1 MRHQHL
7 NEKAGWMDGWMEGW
21 MEGGREGGRK
31 EGTDGWTDGWMDGP
45 FNKHAMSYLK
55 NKKTMPPP
63 VGLEPTIPGLGGQC
77 LIH

>member
-1 MRHQHL
+1 MDGTDSRAM
-7 NEKAGWMDGWMEGW
+7 EGWMDGWM
-21 MEGGREGGRK
+21 
-31 EGTDGWTDGWMDGP
+31 DGWTDGRADGWMDGWI
-45 FNKHAMSYLK
+45 FNKHAMSHLK